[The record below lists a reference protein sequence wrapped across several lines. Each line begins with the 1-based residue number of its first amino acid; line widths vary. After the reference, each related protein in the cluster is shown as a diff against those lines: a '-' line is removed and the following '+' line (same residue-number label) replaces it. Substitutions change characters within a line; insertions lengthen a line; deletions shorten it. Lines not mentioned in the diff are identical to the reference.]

1 VGELEEVFAPRI
13 PGTAGDAEFVPGQ
26 QGPGGQS
33 VTRQER
39 QPLPGQP
46 GRAMVPYRDVF
57 PAFREAAA
65 AALEREY
72 IPPGLRD
79 YVREYFSRLEP

>member
-1 VGELEEVFAPRI
+1 VGELERVYAPRL
-13 PGTAGDAEFVPGQ
+13 PGTPGDAEFVPGQ
-26 QGPGGQS
+26 QNSDGQT
-33 VTRQER
+33 VTRRQR

-46 GRAMVPYRDVF
+46 GRATVPYRDVF